1 MGEWSR
7 SIGEKGEKLT
17 KFLFEEILNIN
28 SLEENTSISC
38 LNSEKHIKSKNPRK
52 THGIDGLYHYEN
64 PLEDELLE
72 IVLISSKYT
81 LKYPPNPKS
90 KFKEHLKDLAE
101 AIECF
106 KLSKENSEINQ
117 RYSSVSKTVWTGIL
131 VWLSNDDE
139 KDSDI
144 ISKVSNSLIDGD
156 LEFDK
161 IILLDNKR
169 VDFLYETLYK
179 TKILNPSVKIVYH
192 NTSLNQGSINELSYG
207 DKFPIDY
214 LYSDIIHLRVEKD
227 NEITFLIFIN
237 DNFDKL
243 NFSQILAFAKTYDF
257 LNAIDNTIINYL
269 DYDSLK
275 HEKMVKSV
283 LTDYQ
288 SFKLDSNLKIMKFP
302 NDFRL

>member
-1 MGEWSR
+1 MGEWSK
-7 SIGEKGEKLT
+7 SIGEKGEKIT
-17 KFLFEEILNIN
+17 KFIFEEILNIN

-38 LNSEKHIKSKNPRK
+38 FNGEKHIKSKKPRQ

-81 LKYPPNPKS
+81 LNYPPNPKS
-90 KFKEHLKDLAE
+90 KFKEYLKDLAE

-117 RYSSVSKTVWTGIL
+117 RYNSVSKTIWTGIL
-131 VWLSNDDE
+131 VWLSNDDT
-139 KDSDI
+139 KDSDV
-144 ISKVSNSLIDGD
+144 ISKVSNSIINSE

-169 VDFLYETLYK
+169 IDFLYETIYK
-179 TKILNPSVKIVYH
+179 TKQLNPSVKIVYH
-192 NTSLNQGSINELSYG
+192 NTSLNQGSINEFSYG

-214 LYSDIIHLRVEKD
+214 LYADVIHLRVEKD
-227 NEITFLIFIN
+227 SEVTFLIFIN
-237 DNFDKL
+237 DNFDRV
-243 NFSQILAFAKTYDF
+243 NFSQILSFAKTYDF
-257 LNAIDNTIINYL
+257 LNAIDKTVINYL

-275 HEKMVKSV
+275 HEKIVKSV
-283 LTDYQ
+283 LNDYQ
-288 SFKLDSNLKIMKFP
+288 SFKLDSNLQLMKFP
-302 NDFRL
+302 NDFRI

>member
-1 MGEWSR
+1 MGEWSK
-7 SIGEKGEKLT
+7 SIGEKGEKIT
-17 KFLFEEILNIN
+17 KFIFEEILNIN

-38 LNSEKHIKSKNPRK
+38 FNGEKHIKAKKPRQ

-81 LKYPPNPKS
+81 LNYPQSPKS

-106 KLSKENSEINQ
+106 KLSKENSDINQ
-117 RYSSVSKTVWTGIL
+117 RYNSVSKTIWTGIL
-131 VWLSNDDE
+131 VWLSNDDT
-139 KDSDI
+139 KDSNV
-144 ISKVSNSLIDGD
+144 ISKVSNSIISSE

-169 VDFLYETLYK
+169 IDFLYETIYK
-179 TKILNPSVKIVYH
+179 TKQLNSSVKIVYH

-207 DKFPIDY
+207 DKFPVDY
-214 LYSDIIHLRVEKD
+214 LYADVIHLRVEKN
-227 NEITFLIFIN
+227 NEVTFLIFIN
-237 DNFDKL
+237 DNFDRV
-243 NFSQILAFAKTYDF
+243 NFSQILSFAKTYDF
-257 LNAIDNTIINYL
+257 LNAIDKTVINYL

-275 HEKMVKSV
+275 HEKTVKSV
-283 LTDYQ
+283 LNDYQ
-288 SFKLDSNLKIMKFP
+288 SFKLDSNLQLMKFP
-302 NDFRL
+302 NDFRV

>member
-1 MGEWSR
+1 MGEWSK
-7 SIGEKGEKLT
+7 SIGEKGEKIT
-17 KFLFEEILNIN
+17 KFIFEEILNIN
-28 SLEENTSISC
+28 SLEEKTSISC
-38 LNSEKHIKSKNPRK
+38 LNSEKHIKAKKPRQ

-81 LKYPPNPKS
+81 LNYPPNPKG

-117 RYSSVSKTVWTGIL
+117 RYNSVSKTIWTGIL
-131 VWLSNDDE
+131 VWLSNDDT
-139 KDSDI
+139 KDSDV
-144 ISKVSNSLIDGD
+144 ISKVSNSIISSE

-169 VDFLYETLYK
+169 IDFLYETIYK
-179 TKILNPSVKIVYH
+179 TKQLNPSVKIVYH
-192 NTSLNQGSINELSYG
+192 NTSLNQGSINEFSYG
-207 DKFPIDY
+207 DKFPVDY
-214 LYSDIIHLRVEKD
+214 LYADVIHLRVEKD
-227 NEITFLIFIN
+227 NDITFLIFIN
-237 DNFDKL
+237 DNFDRV
-243 NFSQILAFAKTYDF
+243 NFSQILSFAKTYDF
-257 LNAIDNTIINYL
+257 LNAIDKTVINYL

-275 HEKMVKSV
+275 HEKTVKSV
-283 LTDYQ
+283 LNDYQ
-288 SFKLDSNLKIMKFP
+288 TFKLDSNLQLMKFP